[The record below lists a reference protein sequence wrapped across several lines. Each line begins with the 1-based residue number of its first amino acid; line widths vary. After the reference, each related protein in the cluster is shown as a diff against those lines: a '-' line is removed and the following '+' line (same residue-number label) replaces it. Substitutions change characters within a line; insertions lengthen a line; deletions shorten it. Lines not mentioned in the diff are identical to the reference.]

1 LNDFGGIRKN
11 TGPVDGGR
19 TRCGWAR
26 GFDLYL
32 AYHDEEWGV
41 PVHDDRRFFEMLI
54 LEGAQA
60 GLSWATILK
69 KRAAYR
75 TAFDGFDPRRV
86 AAYERTKIEAL
97 MADAGIVRNR
107 LKIEGAVRNARAF
120 LAIAEERGSFD
131 AYVWPFVGGQPRV
144 NAFVTLSEIPPRTA
158 ESDALSKDLKKRGM
172 TFVGS
177 TILYAFMQAT
187 GLVDDH
193 VADCFVRAS
202 ARGRTVGG

>member
-1 LNDFGGIRKN
+1 M
-11 TGPVDGGR
+11 
-19 TRCGWAR
+19 
-26 GFDLYL
+26 
-32 AYHDEEWGV
+32 

-75 TAFDGFDPRRV
+75 LAFDGFDPKRV
-86 AAYERTKIEAL
+86 AGYERTKIEAL

-107 LKIEGAVRNARAF
+107 LKIEGAVRNARVF
-120 LAIAEERGSFD
+120 LAIVEERGSFD
-131 AYVWPFVGGQPRV
+131 AYVWPFVGGRPQV
-144 NAFVTLSEIPPRTA
+144 NAFATLSEIPPRTP

-193 VADCFVRAS
+193 VADCFVRTS